1 MSRPLQTAL
10 DESNPNKVPAAL
22 RELRAG
28 EAFKLVAR
36 TELVTVSGNVATLSK
51 PARAIL
57 ACYASA
63 GTAPG
68 FKTPLQTGTPSAGQ
82 VAVGVTG
89 TAVFNGT
96 DAITEAEVVYLAA
109 EGEAVTEEIDVAS
122 NVGAALQGKRAAVL
136 LSAVSLAGTLTG
148 TLTPVVRGSTPTTG
162 QAALGATGTFVF
174 AGADAVTRV
183 RVTYIP
189 LPTAAAGGSVASR
202 LAADTSI

>member
-36 TELVTVSGNVATLSK
+36 TELVTVTGNVATLSK

-68 FKTPLQTGTPSAGQ
+68 FKTPLQTGAPAAGQ

-96 DAITEAEVVYLAA
+96 DAVTQAEVVYLAA
-109 EGEAVTEEIDVAS
+109 EGESVTEEIDVAS

-136 LSAVSLAGTLTG
+136 LSAVSLVGTLTG
-148 TLTPVVRGSTPTTG
+148 NLTPVVRGSTPTTG

-174 AGADAVTRV
+174 AGADAVTRA

-189 LPTAAAGGSVASR
+189 LPTTAAGGSVASR
-202 LAADTSI
+202 LAAETSI